1 MNETINYNEFN
12 KIIGNN
18 GFFKILGYFFLV
30 AGILC
35 SLGIVFPFINWKLR
49 ESDYNR
55 EYIYSNYGLLYYEK
69 NKENINIEK
78 IYNTDGEVIELNIPD
93 KNTAIMYCDKNQLN
107 ECIYFDQNNKVDMN
121 MLNPIMGI
129 LITLFFFAGAF
140 FFLSKKRVNKLVK
153 KDNSGNEVIMEKSS
167 LTSIYLLFVWFFV
180 VGIVVVGWQLFNAIN
195 YFNLKK
201 DNNIATATIYSEIYS
216 IRAPL
221 YHGTTKIEQ
230 YIPVSYYYVNNQKY
244 IYINDEYE
252 SGTLNNNLGK
262 TFELYYDKNN
272 PNIVSEKTNPINIL
286 LLIIGICFIVFSFP
300 LVFFSKKQEKR
311 IDKTLSN

>member
-93 KNTAIMYCDKNQLN
+93 KNTAI
-107 ECIYFDQNNKVDMN
+107 
-121 MLNPIMGI
+121 
-129 LITLFFFAGAF
+129 
-140 FFLSKKRVNKLVK
+140 SK
-153 KDNSGNEVIMEKSS
+153 
-167 LTSIYLLFVWFFV
+167 
-180 VGIVVVGWQLFNAIN
+180 
-195 YFNLKK
+195 
-201 DNNIATATIYSEIYS
+201 
-216 IRAPL
+216 
-221 YHGTTKIEQ
+221 
-230 YIPVSYYYVNNQKY
+230 
-244 IYINDEYE
+244 
-252 SGTLNNNLGK
+252 
-262 TFELYYDKNN
+262 
-272 PNIVSEKTNPINIL
+272 
-286 LLIIGICFIVFSFP
+286 
-300 LVFFSKKQEKR
+300 
-311 IDKTLSN
+311 